1 MPTRDQLLR
10 LLSVEPLLGECGD
23 AVVCERDPARFMAAF
38 TAAVAGGGHVF
49 VADPD
54 WDEAR
59 RALFNRL
66 VATPPATVADDAG
79 VRRVDHGWLCLPT
92 GGSGGGVK
100 LARHDEST
108 LSAAALGFARHFG
121 VARVNVLGLLP
132 LHHVSG
138 LMAWMRTVFTGGV
151 YQPTDWTALAAGER
165 PPLPASG
172 DWFVSLVPTQL
183 ARLLGDPEA
192 VDWLRG
198 FRAILLGGGPAWPE
212 LLDRASTAHLPVS
225 AAYGSTETAAMVA
238 AQHPEEFLAGR
249 RDCGTALPH
258 ARLTLDAEGRLLV
271 EAESLFR
278 GYWPESRAPG
288 PWRTDD
294 LAELDGEGRLR
305 VLGRADAFIITGG
318 KKVDPLAVEAV
329 LRATGRWAD
338 VAVVGVP
345 DAQWGQRV
353 VACHAAEPG
362 PFPDADVETIVRAK
376 LSPAERPKSY
386 VAVSPWPRNAQG
398 KVDRGA
404 LLLAAS
410 AGGARR

>member
-1 MPTRDQLLR
+1 MATREQLLR
-10 LLSVEPLLGECGD
+10 LLSTEPLLGEGGD
-23 AVVCERDPARFMAAF
+23 AVVEERDPARFMAAF
-38 TAAVAGGGHVF
+38 TAAVAGGGNVF
-49 VADPD
+49 LADPD
-54 WDEAR
+54 WDDSR

-66 VATPPATVADDAG
+66 VATPTADAAG
-79 VRRVDHGWLCLPT
+79 GTAGRAGRGWLCLPT

-100 LARHDEST
+100 LARHDETT

-121 VARVNVLGLLP
+121 AARVNVLGLLP

-151 YQPTDWTALAAGER
+151 YQSADWSALAAGQR
-165 PPLPASG
+165 PPLPAVG

-183 ARLLGDPEA
+183 ARLLADPEA
-192 VDWLRG
+192 VDWLRR

-212 LLDRASTAHLPVS
+212 LLDRALAAHLPVS

-238 AQHPEEFLAGR
+238 AQHPEDFLAGR

-258 ARLTLDAEGRLLV
+258 ACLTLDAEGRLLI
-271 EAESLFR
+271 EAGSLFH
-278 GYWPESRAPG
+278 GYWPEWREPG

-345 DAQWGQRV
+345 DSDWGQRV
-353 VACHAAEPG
+353 VACHTAGPG
-362 PFPDADVETIVRAK
+362 PAADADVELLVRAK
-376 LSPAERPKSY
+376 LTPAERPKSY
-386 VAVSPWPRNAQG
+386 VAVTPWPRNAQG

-404 LLLAAS
+404 LLRAAS
-410 AGGARR
+410 AGAER

>member
-1 MPTRDQLLR
+1 MPTREQLLR
-10 LLSVEPLLGECGD
+10 LLSADTSLGESGD
-23 AVVCERDPARFMAAF
+23 AVVCERDPTRFIEAF
-38 TAAVAGGGHVF
+38 TAAVAGGGNVF

-54 WDEAR
+54 WDESR

-66 VATPPATVADDAG
+66 VATPPVDVAGEAAVPAG
-79 VRRVDHGWLCLPT
+79 QGWLCLPT

-100 LARHDEST
+100 LARHDETT

-121 VARVNVLGLLP
+121 VGRINALGLLP

-151 YQPTDWTALAAGER
+151 HQPADWHAIAAGER

-183 ARLLGDPEA
+183 ARLLADPEA
-192 VDWLRG
+192 VDWLRR

-212 LLDRASTAHLPVS
+212 LLDRASAAHLPLS

-238 AQHPEEFLAGR
+238 AQHPGEFLAGG

-258 ARLTLDAEGRLLV
+258 ARLALDGEGRLLV
-271 EAESLFR
+271 EAGSLFR
-278 GYWPESRAPG
+278 GYWPETRAPG
-288 PWRTDD
+288 AWRTDD
-294 LAELDGEGRLR
+294 LAELDAHGRLR

-329 LRATGRWAD
+329 LRASGRWAD
-338 VAVVGVP
+338 VAVIGVP
-345 DAQWGQRV
+345 DADWGQRV
-353 VACHAAEPG
+353 VACHTAEAG
-362 PFPDADVETIVRAK
+362 PSPDVDVGALVDAT
-376 LSPAERPKSY
+376 LQPAERPKDW

-398 KVDRGA
+398 KVDRAA
-404 LLLAAS
+404 LARAVAA
-410 AGGARR
+410 R